1 MREKLDEPPCNTIIE
16 ITVQTS
22 LPAGIAASYV
32 LNIRKPRDIFAQLCG
47 ACLSTFEPAGQLEN
61 K

>member
-16 ITVQTS
+16 ITAQTS
-22 LPAGIAASYV
+22 LPTGIAGSYV
-32 LNIRKPRDIFAQLCG
+32 LNIRKPRDICTAIRIGDVCQ
-47 ACLSTFEPAGQLEN
+47 SMGQAEN